1 MKNEKITIP
10 RSKLKGLYL
19 KKRKSTSDISK
30 IYRCNP
36 ETIRR
41 RLIEYKIK
49 RRLYE
54 IKINI
59 KKDDLVDFYENKN
72 LSFKDIAKK
81 YNCSQWTIRENLLK
95 NNIKLR
101 KSTSFLKWRD
111 PGNTLNPNIFQKK
124 KYWRTI
130 ASSKL
135 FYNWFNNLTI
145 EDIRKIAL
153 DYPIYFLKGIHESE
167 GCLSIN
173 HDKRYNR
180 SYLILIIVSC
190 EENTIQLT
198 KQLIEGLGFHPRL
211 NLRKYPPG
219 DKRKPIWVLNLGKQ
233 EEIKSFLNIVNSCTK
248 NLETMNQKL
257 YKYP

>member
-1 MKNEKITIP
+1 M
-10 RSKLKGLYL
+10 
-19 KKRKSTSDISK
+19 
-30 IYRCNP
+30 
-36 ETIRR
+36 
-41 RLIEYKIK
+41 
-49 RRLYE
+49 
-54 IKINI
+54 
-59 KKDDLVDFYENKN
+59 
-72 LSFKDIAKK
+72 
-81 YNCSQWTIRENLLK
+81 
-95 NNIKLR
+95 
-101 KSTSFLKWRD
+101 
-111 PGNTLNPNIFQKK
+111 
-124 KYWRTI
+124 
-130 ASSKL
+130 
-135 FYNWFNNLTI
+135 
-145 EDIRKIAL
+145 
-153 DYPIYFLKGIHESE
+153 
-167 GCLSIN
+167 SIN